1 MSVVVPV
8 VMFISFIIH
17 ITFHDYKD
25 GVDDDDD
32 DDKAVAEAVHC
43 FFLNK
48 RKI

>member
-32 DDKAVAEAVHC
+32 KAVAEAVHC
-43 FFLNK
+43 FF
-48 RKI
+48 